1 MLLRRVVEG
10 GRAVAAAVRG
20 SASTRTGLGSA
31 EGHVREAAV
40 RGPARTGRSPG
51 PSTRMW
57 GRSREDRA
65 LAAAE
70 GPLAPLLHRLLP
82 SPRPGICGGA
92 A

>member
-1 MLLRRVVEG
+1 
-10 GRAVAAAVRG
+10 AAARG
-20 SASTRTGLGSA
+20 SASTRRGLGSA

-40 RGPARTGRSPG
+40 RGPAR
-51 PSTRMW
+51 

-70 GPLAPLLHRLLP
+70 GSLAPLLHPLLP